1 MQYRPYSLAPK
12 TYAQWLFGLLGVIV
26 AILLV
31 VFLLTRV
38 IVTASSINDKAAD
51 IRSLGGTIN
60 ESTAAVL
67 ELTKTNQVATT
78 ILGDVQPLSGQLNTT
93 LSTASGISGLA
104 TSINGTAG
112 AIDGVAGQI
121 QASADLILKDT
132 NSIVA
137 SAASI
142 DKGVT
147 DIDAK
152 LTSVLAAVQAIK
164 GDSGN
169 IRGTAVS
176 IQGNAKAI
184 DCKLP
189 PGLLN
194 PGNTTNNCGEG

>member
-1 MQYRPYSLAPK
+1 MQYRPYSLAPR

-31 VFLLTRV
+31 VFLLARV
-38 IVTASSINDKAAD
+38 VVTANSINDKAAD

-67 ELTKTNQVATT
+67 QLTKTNQVAST
-78 ILGDVQPLSGQLNTT
+78 ILGDVHPLSGQLNTT
-93 LSTASGISGLA
+93 LGTASGISRLA
-104 TSINGTAG
+104 TSINNTAG
-112 AIDGVAGQI
+112 SIDTVAGQI
-121 QASADLILKDT
+121 KGSADLILKDT

-152 LTSVLAAVQAIK
+152 LSSVLGAVQAIK

-176 IQGNAKAI
+176 IQSNAKAI

-189 PGLLN
+189 PALLN
-194 PGNTTNNCGEG
+194 PGNTVNNCGEG